1 MSHSHTIYDS
11 GSISLSG
18 TTTTT
23 TSSNGNHIHTTSL
36 AAEGNDGAF
45 GNSAPNM
52 YNEAIGGVPNKFM
65 TTALTSWA
73 GNHNHTVSLT
83 VSGGQHNHGGA
94 TGNSG
99 SNETR
104 PKNVALLYIIRGK

>member
-1 MSHSHTIYDS
+1 MCQM
-11 GSISLSG
+11 GK
-18 TTTTT
+18 
-23 TSSNGNHIHTTSL
+23 
-36 AAEGNDGAF
+36 AF
-45 GNSAPNM
+45 GINRIST
-52 YNEAIGGVPNKFM
+52 NEAIGGVPNKFM

-83 VSGGQHNHGGA
+83 VSGGHHNQGGA

-104 PKNVALLYIIRGK
+104 PKNEPCYIS

>member
-1 MSHSHTIYDS
+1 MNES

-18 TTTTT
+18 MTTK
-23 TSSNGNHIHTTSL
+23 SSNGNHIHTTSL
-36 AAEGNDGAF
+36 AAEGDDGAF

-73 GNHNHTVSLT
+73 GNHNHTISLT
-83 VSGGQHNHGGA
+83 VSGQHNHGGA